1 MLYRRLRAADYRRRT
16 ITAILYLN
24 VKEWNCDPQ
33 VDGGA
38 LICHIDAKDD
48 YVVGGNS
55 SKALYI
61 NPVGG
66 TLVIFDSRH
75 LLHEVAP
82 SNRGRFALTIWITG
96 DNLPEKIHP

>member
-1 MLYRRLRAADYRRRT
+1 MLCGRLRAADYRQRT

-24 VKEWNCDPQ
+24 MKDWNCDPQ

-38 LICHIDAKDD
+38 LICHIDDIDD
-48 YVVGGNS
+48 EIVGGIS

-96 DNLPEKIHP
+96 DNLPE

>member
-1 MLYRRLRAADYRRRT
+1 MLCGRLRAADYRQRS

-24 VKEWNCDPQ
+24 AKDWNCDPQ

-38 LICHIDAKDD
+38 LICHIDSEDD
-48 YVVGGNS
+48 DIVGGSS
-55 SKALYI
+55 SKALHI

-82 SNRGRFALTIWITG
+82 SNRGRFALTIWING
-96 DNLPEKIHP
+96 DNP